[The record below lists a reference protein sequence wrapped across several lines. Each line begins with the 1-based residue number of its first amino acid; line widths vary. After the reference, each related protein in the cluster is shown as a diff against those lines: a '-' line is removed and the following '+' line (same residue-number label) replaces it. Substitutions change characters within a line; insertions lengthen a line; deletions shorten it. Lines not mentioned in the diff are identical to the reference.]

1 MSLRSFLSLGLWF
14 GAKMTQVV
22 KTALTTATAVAGGRL
37 AAGARNVAVVDP
49 TAVEETN
56 PGVGASF
63 NDASFLSHD
72 FAHRH
77 SNEGNQHPGGQDGGG
92 FNTPSRDF
100 AAMIAFQ
107 ENAGDPGQR
116 GVVTRSRGFAGLVA
130 KAIHIY
136 ETNAKVISGNH
147 NVLGT
152 SLSITL

>member
-1 MSLRSFLSLGLWF
+1 
-14 GAKMTQVV
+14 MTQVV
-22 KTALTTATAVAGGRL
+22 KVAPTTATAVASGRM

-49 TAVEETN
+49 TAVEEMN
-56 PGVGASF
+56 AGVGVSF

-77 SNEGNQHPGGQDGGG
+77 SNEGDQHSGGQGGG

-107 ENAGDPGQR
+107 ENAGDPNQR
-116 GVVTRSRGFAGLVA
+116 GVITRSQGFAGLVA
-130 KAIHIY
+130 KAIQIY
-136 ETNAKVISGNH
+136 ETNAKVISGDYNI
-147 NVLGT
+147 LGT

>member
-14 GAKMTQVV
+14 GAKMTQVF
-22 KTALTTATAVAGGRL
+22 KTAPATTTAVAGGRL
-37 AAGARNVAVVDP
+37 AAGVRNVAVVDP

-56 PGVGASF
+56 PNVGASF
-63 NDASFLSHD
+63 NDATFLSHD
-72 FAHRH
+72 FAHRY
-77 SNEGNQHPGGQDGGG
+77 SNEGGQHPGGQGGGG
-92 FNTPSRDF
+92 FITPSRVF

-116 GVVTRSRGFAGLVA
+116 GVVTRSREFAGLVA

-147 NVLGT
+147 NTLGT
-152 SLSITL
+152 SLSMTL